1 MSKTDDLLGKLLQ
14 RINAAPP
21 AKGAAVECGFIGKM
35 DDITRQSHVRVIKS
49 LVRAYRQFG
58 FQLLVD
64 QATVGVAGIDDLSD
78 DDLIA
83 LHRDLERGREC
94 LADGIT
100 FDEAGLI
107 RSRYA

>member
-1 MSKTDDLLGKLLQ
+1 
-14 RINAAPP
+14 
-21 AKGAAVECGFIGKM
+21 M